1 MSTAPHSSS
10 SMQKAGLLTASSSVH
25 LKSSSVHLKTDGKA
39 GLCCFLER
47 KLMRKPPINSQ
58 YVCLSA
64 VISSH
69 CAVMATELS
78 AAPHLPYPPRY
89 LLLTPP
95 SLNSIWPLPHHNNPL
110 FTFMLVCESIP
121 LSHMRSTIPVSL
133 AYLTSQ
139 DDL

>member
-10 SMQKAGLLTASSSVH
+10 SMQKAGLLTA
-25 LKSSSVHLKTDGKA
+25 SSSVHLKTDGKA

-89 LLLTPP
+89 LLLTP